1 MCDADN
7 GSRGRRKAGAPDLA
21 GPWRGGLRR
30 RDGGQRPA
38 GAHAGIGRRIRPP
51 YRGLDAPG
59 AERRPAGQEAKGCGG
74 RDASDH
80 ADRPR
85 PDRRPRGRPRRRR
98 RRLPPQ
104 AFRLPRTARPRS
116 GSRPPS
122 VGRRERRSDPQGRR
136 RCARP
141 CASRGSPQRKDR
153 GPDGQGVRTARHP
166 SPTPRAGLHP
176 PGSARYCVGRLARS
190 LHQRRR
196 PLRLL
201 PAQETRRRRQC
212 LPHSNRPRC
221 RLHLRAATRPAL
233 MFDHIRRRLTVG
245 YIGILALILLVF
257 GVVVVFT
264 FYLRASEEQDDLL
277 LQKAEDK
284 ANSVL
289 SGKDKYGVVK
299 ATTDY
304 DVAVIVLLPDGSTY
318 GDLDETSFSLGLPYA
333 YMAQRA
339 GQERQTIS
347 ETVPGPGGAVRVMS
361 IPVQKYGSVVAV
373 VQAAQSRQAVSE
385 TVERLIFL
393 LVLTG
398 FGALVLATAGGL
410 FMSRRAMRP
419 VQEAFGRQ
427 RTFIADA
434 SHELK
439 TPLTLIRADAEV
451 LSRGI
456 DDPNKA
462 SDNREL
468 VDDLLGET
476 DRMSAVLSDLLLLAR
491 LDAQKVS
498 VSREPF
504 DLALVLSES
513 SERFAARAKA
523 EDKNLEIHHSGKLPA
538 RGDAPRTGQSLA
550 ALLDNALRFT
560 PPGGTII
567 VEGRITN
574 KQVEATVTYTG
585 QGIAPESLDRI
596 FERFYRADAH
606 SAARSRGSSGGGT
619 GLGLAIA
626 RDLVRAQGG
635 EVSAENTEGG
645 GARFTL
651 SLPTSS

>member
-1 MCDADN
+1 
-7 GSRGRRKAGAPDLA
+7 
-21 GPWRGGLRR
+21 
-30 RDGGQRPA
+30 
-38 GAHAGIGRRIRPP
+38 
-51 YRGLDAPG
+51 
-59 AERRPAGQEAKGCGG
+59 
-74 RDASDH
+74 
-80 ADRPR
+80 
-85 PDRRPRGRPRRRR
+85 
-98 RRLPPQ
+98 
-104 AFRLPRTARPRS
+104 
-116 GSRPPS
+116 
-122 VGRRERRSDPQGRR
+122 
-136 RCARP
+136 
-141 CASRGSPQRKDR
+141 
-153 GPDGQGVRTARHP
+153 
-166 SPTPRAGLHP
+166 
-176 PGSARYCVGRLARS
+176 
-190 LHQRRR
+190 
-196 PLRLL
+196 
-201 PAQETRRRRQC
+201 
-212 LPHSNRPRC
+212 
-221 RLHLRAATRPAL
+221 

-245 YIGILALILLVF
+245 YVGILALILLVF

-264 FYLRASEEQDDLL
+264 FYLRASDQQDELL
-277 LQKAEDK
+277 LQKAEDM

-289 SGKDKYGVVK
+289 NGKDRYGVVK

-318 GDLDETSFSLGLPYA
+318 GDLDETSFSLGLPHA
-333 YMAQRA
+333 YMTQRA
-339 GQERQTIS
+339 GQERQTIRG
-347 ETVPGPGGAVRVMS
+347 TVPGPGGAVRVMS
-361 IPVQKYGSVVAV
+361 IPVKRYGEFGSVVAV
-373 VQAAQSRQAVSE
+373 VQAAQSRQAVTE
-385 TVERLIFL
+385 PVERLIFVL
-393 LVLTG
+393 GLTG
-398 FGALVLATAGGL
+398 LGALVLAAAGGR

-456 DDPNKA
+456 DDPNKT

-504 DLALVLSES
+504 DLALVISET
-513 SERFAARAKA
+513 SERFAARASA
-523 EDKNLEIHHSGKLPA
+523 ERKNLQVHHSGKLPA
-538 RGDAPRTGQSLA
+538 RGDASRTDQSLA

-560 PPGGTII
+560 PPGGTIT

-574 KQVEATVTYTG
+574 KQVEVTVTDTG
-585 QGIAPESLDRI
+585 PGIAPESLDLI
-596 FERFYRADAH
+596 FERFYRADTH
-606 SAARSRGSSGGGT
+606 SAARSRGPSGGGT

-635 EVSAENTEGG
+635 ELSAENVEGG

-651 SLPTSS
+651 SLPTGP